1 MNCLLDYFA
10 LIHMKNVNEDE
21 GGLRTLIIDIGTVVI
36 NRKQKWIQKFPT
48 EDEAVEYIREEKGEN
63 VNED

>member
-1 MNCLLDYFA
+1 
-10 LIHMKNVNEDE
+10 MKNVNEDE
-21 GGLRTLIIDIGTVVI
+21 GELRTLIIDIGTVVI

-48 EDEAVEYIREEKGEN
+48 EDEAVEYIREVKGEN